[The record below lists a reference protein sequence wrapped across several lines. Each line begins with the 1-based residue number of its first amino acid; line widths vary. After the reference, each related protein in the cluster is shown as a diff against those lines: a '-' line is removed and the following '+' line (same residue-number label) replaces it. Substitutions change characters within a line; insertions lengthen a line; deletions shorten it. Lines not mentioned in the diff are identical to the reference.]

1 LVSKRAVDTVFEAL
15 FTLTDLRVMLRDTAP
30 QHRLDDDEKKAAEEM
45 LRSLEGN
52 IRTLREELIG

>member
-1 LVSKRAVDTVFEAL
+1 VSKRAVDTVFEAL

>member
-1 LVSKRAVDTVFEAL
+1 VSKRAVDTVFEAL

-30 QHRLDDDEKKAAEEM
+30 RHRLDDDEKKAAEEM